1 MLLNFNWK
9 EWWLIG
15 IAVLIL
21 GESGSGKSASLR
33 NFKKEDVGILN
44 VASKPLPF
52 RNTNGLV
59 TVNKATYSMIR
70 GAVTSPNRL
79 SYVIDDA
86 QYLMAFE
93 SFDKANITGYTKFTE
108 MAKNYEE
115 MLRTIQEDTS
125 PDTIVYV
132 MQHID
137 TDENGKVKAKTL
149 GKMLDQQL
157 TIEGLFSIVLLA
169 KADERRHYFVTQSDG
184 TNPCK
189 SPMGMFDEVEID
201 NDLKMVDDAIREYYG
216 LKKAVAPT
224 AKSKSKGE

>member
-1 MLLNFNWK
+1 M
-9 EWWLIG
+9 
-15 IAVLIL
+15 
-21 GESGSGKSASLR
+21 
-33 NFKKEDVGILN
+33 
-44 VASKPLPF
+44 ASKPLPF
-52 RNTNGLV
+52 RNTNGLAM
-59 TVNKATYSMIR
+59 VNKATYSMIK

-93 SFDKANITGYTKFTE
+93 SFDKANIAGYTKFTE

-115 MLRTIQEDTS
+115 MLRVIQEDTS

-137 TDENGKVKAKTL
+137 TDENGKIKAKTL

-189 SPMGMFDEVEID
+189 SPMGMFDDIEID
-201 NDLKMVDDAIREYYG
+201 NDLKMVDDTIREYYG
-216 LKKAVAPT
+216 LKKQPA
-224 AKSKSKGE
+224 AKANK

>member
-1 MLLNFNWK
+1 M
-9 EWWLIG
+9 G
-15 IAVLIL
+15 IAVLVL
-21 GESGSGKSASLR
+21 GESGSGKSASMR

-59 TVNKATYSMIR
+59 TVNKATYSMIK

-93 SFDKANITGYTKFTE
+93 SFDKANIAGYTKFTE

-115 MLRTIQEDTS
+115 MLRVIQEDTS

-137 TDENGKVKAKTL
+137 TDENGKIKAKTL

-189 SPMGMFDEVEID
+189 SPMGMFDDIEID
-201 NDLKMVDDAIREYYG
+201 NDLKMVDDTIREYYG
-216 LKKAVAPT
+216 LKKATAPKKT
-224 AKSKSKGE
+224 KGE

>member
-1 MLLNFNWK
+1 M
-9 EWWLIG
+9 G
-15 IAVLIL
+15 IAVLVL
-21 GESGSGKSASLR
+21 GESGSGKSASMR

-93 SFDKANITGYTKFTE
+93 SFDKANIAGFTKFTE
-108 MAKNYEE
+108 MAKNYEG

-132 MQHID
+132 MQHIE
-137 TDENGKVKAKTL
+137 TDENGKIKAKTL

-201 NDLKMVDDAIREYYG
+201 NDLKMVDDIIREYYG

-224 AKSKSKGE
+224 TKSKSKGE

>member
-1 MLLNFNWK
+1 M
-9 EWWLIG
+9 G
-15 IAVLIL
+15 IAVLVL
-21 GESGSGKSASLR
+21 GESGSGKSASMR

-59 TVNKATYSMIR
+59 TVNKATYSMIK

-93 SFDKANITGYTKFTE
+93 SFDKANIAGYTKFTE

-115 MLRTIQEDTS
+115 MLRVIQEDTS

-132 MQHID
+132 MQHIE
-137 TDENGKVKAKTL
+137 TDENGKIKAKTL

-189 SPMGMFDEVEID
+189 SPMGMFDDIEID
-201 NDLKMVDDAIREYYG
+201 NDLKMVDDTIREYYG
-216 LKKAVAPT
+216 LKKATAPKK
-224 AKSKSKGE
+224 AKGE

>member
-1 MLLNFNWK
+1 M
-9 EWWLIG
+9 G
-15 IAVLIL
+15 VACLIL
-21 GESGSGKSASLR
+21 GESGSGKSASMR

-59 TVNKATYSMIR
+59 SVNRVGYKNIYDAIKEGKRPSW
-70 GAVTSPNRL
+70 
-79 SYVIDDA
+79 VIDDA

-93 SFDKANITGYTKFTE
+93 SFANANVSGYTKFTI

-115 MLRTIQEDTS
+115 MLRFIQEDTS

-157 TIEGLFSIVLLA
+157 CVEGLFSIVLLA
-169 KADERRHYFVTQSDG
+169 KADENKHYFITQSDG

-189 SPMGMFDEVEID
+189 SPMGMFDSIEID
-201 NDLKMVDDAIREYYG
+201 NDLKMVDDTIREYYG
-216 LKKAVAPT
+216 LKKQPVAK
-224 AKSKSKGE
+224 ANK